1 MQSYDLIPFHIHRR
15 SISRRENDK
24 IGTVHYPN
32 IIIRES
38 MFLTNYLTNFIA
50 SKDNK
55 YNIWIIRLMNER
67 FNLINRMIHYV
78 SLRRR

>member
-50 SKDNK
+50 SKLNK
-55 YNIWIIRLMNER
+55 DNIWIIR
-67 FNLINRMIHYV
+67 
-78 SLRRR
+78 